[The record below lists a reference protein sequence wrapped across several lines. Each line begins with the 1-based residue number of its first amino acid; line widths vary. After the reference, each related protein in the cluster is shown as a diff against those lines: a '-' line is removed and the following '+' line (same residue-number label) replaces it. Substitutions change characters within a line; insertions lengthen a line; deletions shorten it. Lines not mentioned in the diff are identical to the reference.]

1 MKSVPQRMCVS
12 CREMKPKRE
21 LIRVVKKDDLVF
33 IDKSGKSSGRG
44 AYVCRDEKC
53 ITLLHKN
60 RGLQRALNCQID
72 ESIFEELK
80 KEILDDS
87 NG

>member
-1 MKSVPQRMCVS
+1 MKSVPLRMCVS
-12 CREMKPKRE
+12 CREMKPKHE
-21 LIRVVKKDDLVF
+21 LFRVVKKDDLVF
-33 IDKSGKSSGRG
+33 VDKTGKSSGRG

-53 ITLLHKN
+53 IMLLYKN
-60 RGLQRALNCQID
+60 KGLQRALACPVD
-72 ESIFEELK
+72 EAIFEQMK